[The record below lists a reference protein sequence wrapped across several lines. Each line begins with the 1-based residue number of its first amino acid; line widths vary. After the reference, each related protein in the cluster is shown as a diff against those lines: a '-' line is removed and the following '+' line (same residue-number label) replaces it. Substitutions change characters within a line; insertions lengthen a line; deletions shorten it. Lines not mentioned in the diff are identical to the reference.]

1 MSSNKKALIAMSGG
15 VDSSVAASLMIDEGY
30 ECIGITMKLYAG
42 EEVEIKC
49 EKTCCSIDDVND
61 ARNVASSL
69 NMPYYVMNF
78 KDKFEEKVIKKFAE
92 TYINGGTP
100 NPCID
105 CNRYLKFDKL
115 MDKMKELG
123 YDYVVTGHYARVEY
137 DEAKERYILKK
148 GLDETKDQSYVL
160 YNMTQDQ
167 LKHTKFPL
175 GAFKKTEIREIAE
188 NKGFINARKHD
199 SQDICFVPDG
209 DYATFI
215 ENYCGKKFEEG
226 EFVDKNGNVL
236 GCHKGI
242 IRYTIG
248 QRKGLGITSKEPLYV
263 CGKDVEKNQV
273 ILGSNNDVFGKELYA
288 EDVNWV
294 SIEEPKEP
302 FRCKAKIRY
311 KQREEWGTVYPES
324 DGKIKIVFDN
334 QTRGITKGQ
343 AVVLYEEDAV
353 LGGGIITT
361 DVISDT
367 ISENREEVDE

>member
-1 MSSNKKALIAMSGG
+1 MSFEKKALIAMSGG

-30 ECIGITMKLYAG
+30 QCMGITMKLYAG
-42 EEVEIKC
+42 EDTEIKC
-49 EKTCCSIDDVND
+49 EKSCCSIDDVND
-61 ARNVASSL
+61 ARNVAASL
-69 NMPYYVMNF
+69 DMPYYVMNF
-78 KDKFEEKVIKKFAE
+78 KDQFEEKVIKKFAD

-123 YDYVVTGHYARVEY
+123 YDYVVTGHYARIEY
-137 DEAKERYILKK
+137 DEDKKRYILKK

-160 YNMTQDQ
+160 YNMTQEQ
-167 LKHTKFPL
+167 LAHTKFPL
-175 GAFKKTEIREIAE
+175 GEYRKTEIREIAE
-188 NKGFINARKHD
+188 SKGFINARKHD

-215 ENYCGKKFEEG
+215 EKFCGRKFEEG
-226 EFVDKNGNVL
+226 NFVDKEGNVL

-263 CGKDVEKNQV
+263 CGKNIEKNEV
-273 ILGSNNDVFGKELYA
+273 ILGSNDDVFGEELYA
-288 EDVNWV
+288 EDMNCI
-294 SIEEPKEP
+294 SIERPDTPVK
-302 FRCKAKIRY
+302 CKVRIRY
-311 KQREEWGTVYPES
+311 KQKEDWGTVYPEEN
-324 DGKIKIVFDN
+324 GKVRIVFDKP
-334 QTRGITKGQ
+334 QRGITKGQ
-343 AVVLYEEDAV
+343 AVVLYDEDVV

-361 DVISDT
+361 DVIH
-367 ISENREEVDE
+367 